1 MRVMNTAKKIYF
13 FIAFSII
20 SIVSFAQ
27 QEVDLLILNKDFDK
41 AIIEIEK
48 QIDENENA
56 DLYFKKGLILSSL
69 QNYQEAVKVYSEAL
83 KLQPDN
89 PEIIL
94 EMAEGLAV
102 LGNYQD
108 ASPYFQKVAKL
119 QPENLTLAAKMGRNY
134 ISLKDY
140 KSAYNCFSD
149 IYIKDST
156 NVYWNKQLAYSAFRI
171 GKKTEAIALY
181 EKVLAQNPRDYSSYF
196 NLIRIYDR
204 KEEAGKIMQ
213 LVNTGFQYFPG
224 DAEFYGESAKFFF
237 EVKGYVMA
245 KKEYENYFKAGGDSL
260 YPVLMNY
267 GISNYFALYYED
279 AISILEICLSQTAN
293 DPYVLFYLSL
303 SHKKLNDF
311 QVAEDFMNAAI
322 ESATPAYLPEMYHHL
337 GQIYGQQR
345 KFAESIAALEKA
357 NQLDPENVE
366 VLFEIATTY
375 EEFNSNKTLA
385 LNYYRLY
392 LKEAG
397 ESGNNV
403 DYALT
408 RISRIKEEM
417 FFEE

>member
-1 MRVMNTAKKIYF
+1 MKTAKSLFF
-13 FIAFSII
+13 FITFLII
-20 SIVSFAQ
+20 SIISFAQ
-27 QEVDLLILNKDFDK
+27 QEIDLLILNKNYDK
-41 AIIEIEK
+41 ALIQIEK
-48 QIDENENA
+48 QIGENANA

-89 PEIIL
+89 PEIIS

-108 ASPYFQKVAKL
+108 ATPYFQKSAKL
-119 QPENLTLAAKMGRNY
+119 QPENLTLAAKLGRNY

-149 IYIKDST
+149 IFKKDST
-156 NVYWNKQLAYSAFRI
+156 NVYWNKQLAYSAFRV
-171 GKKTEAIALY
+171 GKKEEAITLY

-196 NLIRIYDR
+196 NLIRIYDK
-204 KEEAGKIMQ
+204 KEEAIKIIK
-213 LVNTGFQYFPG
+213 LIETGFSYFPG
-224 DAEFYGESAKFFF
+224 DADFYSERAKYFY
-237 EVKGYVMA
+237 EIKGYVIA

-267 GISNYFALYYED
+267 GISNYFALYYEK

-303 SHKKLNDF
+303 CNKKLNDF
-311 QVAEDFMNAAI
+311 QVAEDYMNAAI
-322 ESATPAYLPEMYHHL
+322 EAATPAYLPEMYHHL
-337 GQIYGQQR
+337 GQIFGQQR
-345 KFAESIAALEKA
+345 KFAESIAALQKA
-357 NQLDPENVE
+357 NELDPENAE

-375 EEFNSNKTLA
+375 EEYNSNKTLA

-408 RISRIKEEM
+408 RITRIKEEM